1 MENMKYYI
9 FYREDNNFDDILT
22 DTIIKKLFDF
32 KIKWSQYLMLGS
44 SKVSS
49 ETYSYMLL
57 KYGDDLKRK
66 SDIFIDRSP
75 VPRKDYTLDSRRPK
89 KFENL

>member
-1 MENMKYYI
+1 MEEMKYYI

-22 DTIIKKLFDF
+22 DPIIKKLFDF

-44 SKVSS
+44 NKVSS

-66 SDIFIDRSP
+66 SDIFMDRSP
-75 VPRKDYTLDSRRPK
+75 ISGKDYIPDPKRPE
-89 KFENL
+89 KFKNQ